1 MSFVLVQ
8 ILIFFLFEYFFLV
21 FRLAATNGEITIT
34 KSHGPSPGLCSTSST
49 SSSHHNSSS
58 QQHISQMKLSPS
70 SMRLSPTETEN
81 SNDLLMDEPSK
92 FFFVF
97 VFFLNE
103 LLSLLH

>member
-1 MSFVLVQ
+1 M
-8 ILIFFLFEYFFLV
+8 
-21 FRLAATNGEITIT
+21 AATNGEITIT

-81 SNDLLMDEPSK
+81 SNDLLDEPSK
-92 FFFVF
+92 FFFLLDFKIFLLKAF
-97 VFFLNE
+97 VATLRE
-103 LLSLLH
+103 RLR

>member
-1 MSFVLVQ
+1 MSFGFIFLKF
-8 ILIFFLFEYFFLV
+8 LITVFV

-34 KSHGPSPGLCSTSST
+34 KSHGPSPGVCSTSST

-81 SNDLLMDEPSK
+81 SNDLLDEPSK
-92 FFFVF
+92 FFFSIF
-97 VFFLNE
+97 
-103 LLSLLH
+103 

>member
-1 MSFVLVQ
+1 MV
-8 ILIFFLFEYFFLV
+8 FFLKFLIIVFV

-81 SNDLLMDEPSK
+81 SNDLLDEPSK
-92 FFFVF
+92 FFFSIF
-97 VFFLNE
+97 
-103 LLSLLH
+103 